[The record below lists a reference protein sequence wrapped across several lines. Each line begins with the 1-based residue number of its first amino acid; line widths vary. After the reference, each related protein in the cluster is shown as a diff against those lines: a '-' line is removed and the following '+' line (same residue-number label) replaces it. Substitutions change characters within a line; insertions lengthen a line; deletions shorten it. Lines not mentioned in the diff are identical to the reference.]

1 MTLVKSYRLARPTEA
16 PRSLLNISLLK
27 SETLN
32 WNGGPRTGEDHG
44 LYKSAME
51 RVRHGESSF
60 LCAFPLAGMAD
71 RLGQR
76 PGLVSDQSPTAGVSI
91 SRTHKFRGRDP
102 EIRGLCAAE
111 SGAGPQ
117 VPAGRLPAWQVR
129 RVPHERILQESGLRW
144 WHEYD
149 KDVQQE
155 PTFLLAPVG
164 GIGGWTSEARRQ
176 AVFELID
183 GLLQEFPIDQQRI
196 YLMGFSLGGA
206 GTWNYLQQ
214 RPGFFAAANPEALAG
229 RDLDP
234 EVLKNTPIWATIGI
248 NDEANRLEQ
257 LSTVVARI
265 RAASGDPQG
274 AATWVTGVNPRFT
287 IFANTDHGGVQEK
300 TQQIPGLRKWFYAQS
315 NNGNTPPNVRFVRPL
330 PLDEEYTVP
339 VAALVKATDP
349 DGKIDRMEFSIG
361 DKVLFVAREDP
372 FEYTFADLTPGTYT
386 LAARAVDDGGKSN
399 TAEVTIRVG
408 ASRKQESLSRNFRQ
422 ILRGEAAR
430 CAGRWGR

>member
-1 MTLVKSYRLARPTEA
+1 MEKTMASINLQWRGLGTGSRRLFAPFLLLVCLT
-16 PRSLLNISLLK
+16 
-27 SETLN
+27 
-32 WNGGPRTGEDHG
+32 
-44 LYKSAME
+44 
-51 RVRHGESSF
+51 
-60 LCAFPLAGMAD
+60 
-71 RLGQR
+71 
-76 PGLVSDQSPTAGVSI
+76 GLVSGPARSQTNPQLPEYQFRE
-91 SRTHKFRGRDP
+91 RTS
-102 EIRGLCAAE
+102 
-111 SGAGPQ
+111 SGGETLKHVVY
-117 VPAGRLPAWQVR
+117 VPRNLEAGRKYPLAVYLHGRCDECVTQ
-129 RVPHERILQESGLRW
+129 ERILQESGLRW

-183 GLLQEFPIDQQRI
+183 GLLQEFPIDRQRI

-214 RPGFFAAANPEALAG
+214 RPGFFAAANPQALAG
-229 RDLDP
+229 RGLDP

-265 RAASGDPQG
+265 RAANGDPQG

-300 TQQIPGLRKWFYAQS
+300 TQQIPELRKWFYAQS
-315 NNGNTPPNVRFVRPL
+315 NNGNIPPNVRFVRPL
-330 PLDEEYTVP
+330 LLDQEYTMP

-349 DGKIDRMEFSIG
+349 DGKIDRVEFSIG
-361 DKVLFVAREDP
+361 DKVLFVARQEP

-386 LAARAVDDGGKSN
+386 LDARAVDDGGKSR

-408 ASRKQESLSRNFRQ
+408 ASRNQ
-422 ILRGEAAR
+422 
-430 CAGRWGR
+430 

>member
-1 MTLVKSYRLARPTEA
+1 MQLSEMEKTMASINPQWRGFGAASLRLFA
-16 PRSLLNISLLK
+16 PFLL
-27 SETLN
+27 
-32 WNGGPRTGEDHG
+32 
-44 LYKSAME
+44 
-51 RVRHGESSF
+51 
-60 LCAFPLAGMAD
+60 LAC
-71 RLGQR
+71 LT
-76 PGLVSDQSPTAGVSI
+76 GLVSGPARSQTSPQLPEYQFRE
-91 SRTHKFRGRDP
+91 RTS
-102 EIRGLCAAE
+102 
-111 SGAGPQ
+111 SGGETLKHVVY
-117 VPAGRLPAWQVR
+117 VPRNLEAGRKYPLAVYLHGR
-129 RVPHERILQESGLRW
+129 CDECVTHERILQESGLRW

-183 GLLQEFPIDQQRI
+183 GLLQEFPIDRQRI

-265 RAASGDPQG
+265 RGANGDPQG

-300 TQQIPGLRKWFYAQS
+300 TQQIPGLRDWFYAQS
-315 NNGNTPPNVRFVRPL
+315 NNGNIPPNVRFVRPL
-330 PLDEEYTVP
+330 PLDQEYTMP
-339 VAALVKATDP
+339 VAALVKAADP
-349 DGKIDRMEFSIG
+349 DGKIDRVEFSIG
-361 DKVLFVAREDP
+361 DKVLFVARQEP

-386 LAARAVDDGGKSN
+386 LAARAVDDGGKSR

-408 ASRKQESLSRNFRQ
+408 ASRKQ
-422 ILRGEAAR
+422 
-430 CAGRWGR
+430 